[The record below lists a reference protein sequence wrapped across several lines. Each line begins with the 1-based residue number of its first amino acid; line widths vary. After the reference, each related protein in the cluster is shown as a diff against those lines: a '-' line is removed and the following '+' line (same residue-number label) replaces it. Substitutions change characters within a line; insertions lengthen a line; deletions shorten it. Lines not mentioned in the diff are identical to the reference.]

1 MPSFHRSK
9 LSPAPSAAA
18 PGSPFMPRRI
28 SGLLLR
34 RGPRACIT
42 PSLLLLLVGLVG
54 LLGLAA
60 GCSSGPS
67 TAEVGAALPS
77 FSLQSLSGETV
88 RSADFQGL
96 PTVISVWATWCQPC
110 LKEIP
115 LLQQL
120 HADPRFRVITIALD
134 ETGADT
140 VAPFVEERDLS
151 YPVLLGNPETF
162 QSLGGFAIPHNVLVT
177 PDGTVADIIRG
188 LLDEERVE
196 ALLLSSGSGAG

>member
-1 MPSFHRSK
+1 MLP
-9 LSPAPSAAA
+9 
-18 PGSPFMPRRI
+18 
-28 SGLLLR
+28 
-34 RGPRACIT
+34 
-42 PSLLLLLVGLVG
+42 LLLLV
-54 LLGLAA
+54 LLPWLAT
-60 GCSSGPS
+60 GCGTGPA

-77 FSLQSLSGETV
+77 FSLESLSGETV
-88 RSADFQGL
+88 RSADFQGR

-120 HADPRFRVITIALD
+120 HADPRFRVVTIALD

-140 VAPFVEERDLS
+140 VAPFVEERGLS
-151 YPVLLGNPETF
+151 YPVLLGDQETF
-162 QSLGGFAIPHNVLVT
+162 QSLAGFAIPHNVLVT

-196 ALLLSSGSGAG
+196 ALLLSSG